1 MKHKILNFLIA
12 LFIASILIFLFFEK
26 IAMPIYIRKGNSI
39 RFRLT
44 QSEVKIVE
52 QTGLVKDQIKFSNSI
67 SLEYEI
73 KAATGL
79 EYVEAT
85 YSEDKITLKVNESL
99 IRDWAHSDQVTI
111 SSSLDLSSNENL
123 TILIEKDFKCLSP
136 RDEDESDMFP
146 HPKQQ

>member
-1 MKHKILNFLIA
+1 MKLRI
-12 LFIASILIFLFFEK
+12 
-26 IAMPIYIRKGNSI
+26 KGNSI

-85 YSEDKITLKVNESL
+85 YSENKITLKVNESL
-99 IRDWAHSDQVTI
+99 IRDWANSDQVTI

>member
-1 MKHKILNFLIA
+1 MKLRI
-12 LFIASILIFLFFEK
+12 
-26 IAMPIYIRKGNSI
+26 KGNSI

-85 YSEDKITLKVNESL
+85 YSENKITLKVNESL

-136 RDEDESDMFP
+136 RDENESDMFP

>member
-1 MKHKILNFLIA
+1 MKLRI
-12 LFIASILIFLFFEK
+12 
-26 IAMPIYIRKGNSI
+26 KGNSI

-44 QSEVKIVE
+44 QSEVKILE

-85 YSEDKITLKVNESL
+85 YSENKITLKVNESL

-123 TILIEKDFKCLSP
+123 TILIENDFKCLSP

>member
-1 MKHKILNFLIA
+1 MKLRI
-12 LFIASILIFLFFEK
+12 
-26 IAMPIYIRKGNSI
+26 KGNSI

-85 YSEDKITLKVNESL
+85 YSENKITLKVNESL
-99 IRDWAHSDQVTI
+99 IRDWTRSDQVTI
-111 SSSLDLSSNENL
+111 SSTFDFSSDENL

>member
-1 MKHKILNFLIA
+1 MKLRI
-12 LFIASILIFLFFEK
+12 
-26 IAMPIYIRKGNSI
+26 KGNSI

-44 QSEVKIVE
+44 QSEVEIVE
-52 QTGLVKDQIKFSNSI
+52 QTGLVKDQIKFSDSI

-85 YSEDKITLKVNESL
+85 YSENKITLKVNESL

>member
-1 MKHKILNFLIA
+1 MKLRI
-12 LFIASILIFLFFEK
+12 
-26 IAMPIYIRKGNSI
+26 KGNSI

-44 QSEVKIVE
+44 QSEVEIVE
-52 QTGLVKDQIKFSNSI
+52 QIGLVKDQIKFSNSI

-85 YSEDKITLKVNESL
+85 YSENKITLKVNESL

>member
-1 MKHKILNFLIA
+1 MKLRI
-12 LFIASILIFLFFEK
+12 
-26 IAMPIYIRKGNSI
+26 KGNSI

-73 KAATGL
+73 KAASGL

-85 YSEDKITLKVNESL
+85 YSENKITLKVNESL

>member
-1 MKHKILNFLIA
+1 MKLRI
-12 LFIASILIFLFFEK
+12 
-26 IAMPIYIRKGNSI
+26 KGNSI

-52 QTGLVKDQIKFSNSI
+52 QTDLVKDQIKFSNSI

>member
-1 MKHKILNFLIA
+1 MKLRI
-12 LFIASILIFLFFEK
+12 
-26 IAMPIYIRKGNSI
+26 KGNSI

-85 YSEDKITLKVNESL
+85 YSENKITLKVNESL
-99 IRDWAHSDQVTI
+99 IRDWARSDQVTI

>member
-1 MKHKILNFLIA
+1 MKLRI
-12 LFIASILIFLFFEK
+12 
-26 IAMPIYIRKGNSI
+26 KGNSI

-146 HPKQQ
+146 HPNNNKRGIR

>member
-1 MKHKILNFLIA
+1 MKLRI
-12 LFIASILIFLFFEK
+12 
-26 IAMPIYIRKGNSI
+26 KGNSI

-52 QTGLVKDQIKFSNSI
+52 QTGFVKDQIKFSNSI

-73 KAATGL
+73 KAVTYL
-79 EYVEAT
+79 DHVEPV
-85 YSEDKITLKVNESL
+85 YSENKITLKVNESL

>member
-1 MKHKILNFLIA
+1 MPKLIA
-12 LFIASILIFLFFEK
+12 INLKLIVDLIFVIFGAIQMKLR
-26 IAMPIYIRKGNSI
+26 IKGNSI

-85 YSEDKITLKVNESL
+85 YSENKITLKVNESL

>member
-1 MKHKILNFLIA
+1 MKLRI
-12 LFIASILIFLFFEK
+12 
-26 IAMPIYIRKGNSI
+26 KGNSI

-85 YSEDKITLKVNESL
+85 YSENKITLKVNESL

-111 SSSLDLSSNENL
+111 SSSRDLSSNENL

>member
-1 MKHKILNFLIA
+1 MKLRI
-12 LFIASILIFLFFEK
+12 
-26 IAMPIYIRKGNSI
+26 KGNSI

-52 QTGLVKDQIKFSNSI
+52 QTGLVKDQIKFSDSI

-85 YSEDKITLKVNESL
+85 YSENKITIKVNESL

>member
-1 MKHKILNFLIA
+1 MKLRI
-12 LFIASILIFLFFEK
+12 
-26 IAMPIYIRKGNSI
+26 KGNSI

-44 QSEVKIVE
+44 QSEVEIVE
-52 QTGLVKDQIKFSNSI
+52 QTGLVKDQTKFSNSI

-73 KAATGL
+73 KAVTGL

>member
-1 MKHKILNFLIA
+1 MKLRI
-12 LFIASILIFLFFEK
+12 
-26 IAMPIYIRKGNSI
+26 KGNSI

-79 EYVEAT
+79 EYLEAT
-85 YSEDKITLKVNESL
+85 YSENKITLKVNESL

-111 SSSLDLSSNENL
+111 SSSLDLSSSENL